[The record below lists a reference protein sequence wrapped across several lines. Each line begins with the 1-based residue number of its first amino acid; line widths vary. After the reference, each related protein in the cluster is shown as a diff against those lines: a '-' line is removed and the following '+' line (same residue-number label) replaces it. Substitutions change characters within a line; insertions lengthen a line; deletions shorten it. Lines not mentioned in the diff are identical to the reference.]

1 MNLARNAACVVKDV
15 EEGGSA
21 ASPREPR
28 AWRRL
33 CCAVFAS
40 RSPESRYVWQII
52 SEMSVSANRLAEKVP
67 KCTIFAEISLGDIAW
82 RES

>member
-33 CCAVFAS
+33 RCAVFAS

-52 SEMSVSANRLAEKVP
+52 SEMSVSSSRLAEKVS
-67 KCTIFAEISLGDIAW
+67 KCTIFVVASLDDIAW